1 MRDPYNNSGHTTRH
15 ALILGESAD
24 YSSYCKVKHPQYTEV
39 IDKLRIRRVMRQRQ
53 RNAQKIYVYSV
64 HLQDWGAFDESHR
77 AQSIPAPI
85 MRHRRDQGQ
94 NHCEDLWRNERR
106 WWRCGGSRWTQ
117 VPVEASFKFSKNAS
131 PSGKPTPRSSRLCY
145 PPSLARI
152 PSGSVALPDS
162 VGKATKLERGQ
173 RWAVLGR
180 LLMMAPS
187 FLSFTNPSCQPS
199 PPHPPR
205 IQTLCL
211 FSTLP

>member
-1 MRDPYNNSGHTTRH
+1 MPKRFTF
-15 ALILGESAD
+15 ILYISRIGELSMKAIEPKASQHRSCD
-24 YSSYCKVKHPQYTEV
+24 IAETKDKIIVRTCGETKGDGGGVEDHGGLRSPLKH
-39 IDKLRIRRVMRQRQ
+39 R
-53 RNAQKIYVYSV
+53 S
-64 HLQDWGAFDESHR
+64 
-77 AQSIPAPI
+77 
-85 MRHRRDQGQ
+85 
-94 NHCEDLWRNERR
+94 
-106 WWRCGGSRWTQ
+106 
-117 VPVEASFKFSKNAS
+117 KFSKNAS

-199 PPHPPR
+199 PPHRPR